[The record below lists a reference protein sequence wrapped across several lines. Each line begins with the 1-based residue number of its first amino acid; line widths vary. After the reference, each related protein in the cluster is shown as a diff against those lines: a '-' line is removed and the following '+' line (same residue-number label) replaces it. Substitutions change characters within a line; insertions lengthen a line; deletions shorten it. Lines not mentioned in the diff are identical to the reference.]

1 MLQNNSNKT
10 FILFYEVLKDLS
22 KLNPFYA
29 ELLHLINTLQGEQLE
44 SFKLILAEKI
54 TFNKLLN

>member
-1 MLQNNSNKT
+1 MLQDNTNKT
-10 FILFYEVLKDLS
+10 FILFYEALKDLS

-44 SFKLILAEKI
+44 NFKLILAEKI
-54 TFNKLLN
+54 TFDKLTN